1 MPSIKIIILHENL
14 YAVSVLGRRALENET
29 KSPRFFVWDIIL
41 PAGPKFPIPTV
52 QPHGRAKLV
61 GMAATRFHDTIPKWN
76 GVRAYGD
83 NIQSPTGYIGLSNR
97 PV

>member
-1 MPSIKIIILHENL
+1 MPSIKAIILRNNFTV
-14 YAVSVLGRRALENET
+14 AFVLGRRALENET
-29 KSPRFFVWDIIL
+29 KSPRFFVWDSIL

-52 QPHGRAKLV
+52 RPHGRAKPV
-61 GMAATRFHDTIPKWN
+61 GMAAIRFHDTIPKWN
-76 GVRAYGD
+76 GVRACGD